1 MVNKNKPTVF
11 VNTTGCNNWILKI
24 IADDIVRELTERGIE
39 CRFGERADYQG
50 ESIVHHMWWRIAKP
64 FNEAQINSVFVTH
77 TDDTLKEHDLVNI
90 KDSFDCFVTMSKE
103 DEHFL
108 TGLGFDP
115 KRVFGL
121 TLPVRNSYVRPL
133 SIGIFSSCYPD
144 YRKNE
149 GWLLDFC
156 KKNMDARLVNFVF
169 IGSGWDSFVKQLQE
183 CGCSFEWHYASRSLP
198 HEYFFQQLKLQ
209 SLDYYLY
216 MGMDGGAMGTYD
228 AYAMSVPLLVSDDG
242 YHKDIPDLDI
252 KFETREQFEKQ
263 LGEIVAKQKRRI
275 NFFTHNSVKNY
286 VADLYDIWSGNQ
298 IEKGESN
305 IFDNKQ
311 VVEKR
316 RTNYFKI
323 SPNRV
328 KQWVSSFLWR
338 KKK

>member
-1 MVNKNKPTVF
+1 MGNKGKPTVF

-24 IADDIVRELTERGIE
+24 IADDIIRELGELGIE
-39 CRFGERADYQG
+39 CRSGDRNDYQG

-64 FNEAQINSVFVTH
+64 FENAQINSVFITH
-77 TDDTLKEHDLVNI
+77 TDDALKEHDLVKI
-90 KDSFDCFVTMSKE
+90 KDSFDYFITMSKE

-108 TGLGFDP
+108 VGLGFDS
-115 KRVFGL
+115 KKVFGL
-121 TLPVRNSYVRPL
+121 TLPVRNNYVRPL

-156 KKNMDARLVNFVF
+156 KNNTDARLINFVF
-169 IGSGWDSFVKQLQE
+169 IGSGWDSFVKQLGD
-183 CGCSFEWHYASRSLP
+183 CGCSFEWHCVSRSLP
-198 HEYFFQQLKLQ
+198 YEYFFQQLKLQ

-252 KFETREQFEKQ
+252 KFENKEQFEKQ
-263 LGEIVAKQKRRI
+263 IGEIVAKQKRRI
-275 NFFTHNSVKNY
+275 SFFTQNSVKKY
-286 VADLYDIWSGNQ
+286 VSDLYDIWNDNLIVKEEDLITDNQ
-298 IEKGESN
+298 K
-305 IFDNKQ
+305 

-328 KQWVSSFLWR
+328 KQWISSFLWR
-338 KKK
+338 KK